1 MFEVGADGGEGDAQH
16 ERLPWPPHGGDAADH
31 LDPRNA
37 GQVDVDDDHP
47 RVNVCELLECLLSA
61 GESTGEL
68 ALPAAAEDVAEA
80 LPDAVAG
87 PGRSIGWLA
96 NTDGTLSVGFAANGD
111 TNIDGAVDILDAAN
125 FVAGN
130 RFDTG
135 APVDWQDGD
144 FNYDGV
150 LDILD
155 ASEFFATGLYDTG
168 VYLPVAVSQV
178 AAVPEPIVP
187 WGWSAAVAFVA
198 LACRWSSPVVRRRG

>member
-47 RVNVCELLECLLSA
+47 RVDVCELLECLLSA
-61 GESTGEL
+61 GEGAGEL

-87 PGRSIGWLA
+87 PGRSVGWLA

-111 TNIDGAVDILDAAN
+111 TNIDGAVDILDA
-125 FVAGN
+125 
-130 RFDTG
+130 
-135 APVDWQDGD
+135 
-144 FNYDGV
+144 
-150 LDILD
+150 
-155 ASEFFATGLYDTG
+155 SEFFATGLYDIG
-168 VYLPVAVSQV
+168 VYLPVTVPQV
-178 AAVPEPIVP
+178 TAVPEPDVP
-187 WGWSAAVAFVA
+187 WSWSAAVALAA
-198 LACRWSSPVVRRRG
+198 LARRWSSPVVRRRG